1 MKIIATPHQ
10 VYFRVAELAQKVNK
24 SPSGY
29 AVGKGVSRYAIAKWK
44 EKHEGTVNLDQAL
57 RLGVVK
63 WK

>member
-1 MKIIATPHQ
+1 MKIIATPLQ
-10 VYFRVAELAQKVNK
+10 VYLRVAELAQKVNK